1 MKVTEHIKNA
11 KKTLFS
17 FEILPPLKGISI
29 QSIYTSLDPLMEFN
43 PSFVDVTYHREEF
56 VYKKR
61 ADGLLERRSVRKRPG
76 TVGICAAIMNKYQVD
91 TVPHIICGGFS
102 KEETENALID
112 LDFLGIDNVLVLR
125 GDPIKSET
133 YFSAEQDGHKY
144 ASELLG
150 QVNEMN
156 NGLYLDEELKNS
168 APTDFCIGVAG
179 YPEKH
184 FEAPNMRSDIHFLK
198 KKVEAGA
205 DYIVTQ
211 MFFDN
216 QQYFDFVN
224 LCRENDI
231 TIPIIPGIK
240 PMSTKKQLTLLPQ
253 RFHLNVPNPLVDQ
266 VLKCKTNE
274 AIRQVGVEWAIQ
286 QTKELIEFGA
296 PCIHF
301 YTMGKSDNVQK
312 IVGSFA

>member
-11 KKTLFS
+11 TKTLFS
-17 FEILPPLKGISI
+17 FEILPPLKGTSI
-29 QSIYTSLDPLMEFN
+29 QSIYNSLDPLMEFN

-61 ADGLLERRSVRKRPG
+61 PDGLLERRAVRKRPG

-156 NGLYLDEELKNS
+156 NGIYLDEELKSS
-168 APTDFCIGVAG
+168 APTNFCIGVAG

-205 DYIVTQ
+205 EYIVTQ

-231 TIPIIPGIK
+231 TIPIIPGLK
-240 PMSTKKQLTLLPQ
+240 PLSTQKQLTLLPQ
-253 RFHLNVPNPLVDQ
+253 RFHLNVPNPLVDE

-274 AIRQVGVEWAIQ
+274 AVRQVGAEWAIQ

-301 YTMGKSDNVQK
+301 YTMGKSDNVQQ
-312 IVGSFA
+312 IVGTFA

>member
-253 RFHLNVPNPLVDQ
+253 RFHLNFPNSLVDQ

-274 AIRQVGVEWAIQ
+274 AVRQVGVEWAIQ

>member
-17 FEILPPLKGISI
+17 FEILPPLKGTSI
-29 QSIYTSLDPLMEFN
+29 ESIYTSLDPLMEFN

-133 YFSAEQDGHKY
+133 YFKPNKGGHSY

-156 NGLYLDEELKNS
+156 NGVYLDEDLKNS
-168 APTDFCIGVAG
+168 APTNFCIGVAG

-274 AIRQVGVEWAIQ
+274 AVRQVGVEWAIQ